1 MSEIAHSQTMATPAG
16 QTDAT
21 AKHDLFRAEVTA
33 ARSAQWLGAIR
44 LAQPLSSQLITA
56 ATLLIALA
64 LLLFISFGSIS
75 RKARVSG
82 ITMPVTGMLSITAN
96 SVGVISKSH
105 VSAGQQVT
113 AGQVLFTI
121 SSERQQAAGELSA
134 LVSQQIAQRQQSL
147 LTEQTLRQQLAQE
160 RQAALR
166 QRLSNLAQ
174 EQQQLQHEVQLSERR
189 LELAQQALAQ
199 FLTLQQN
206 GYIAAAQTR
215 QKQEDVLEISSR
227 IASQQRSLTQ
237 LAASELNLQA
247 ELASSAKQAATEAEQ
262 LQRAYASQQQEHVEN
277 SNRQI
282 VQVVAPQ
289 AGQITALN
297 FPTGSSVQIGQSL
310 ASLIPQS
317 SPQAS
322 TPLEAHVYAPS
333 RTAGFIAPGQ
343 IVFIRYAAFPYQKFG
358 LQQAKVIEVSRTPF
372 AANELPTQ
380 LASTILSHA
389 QQTQNGFNSNEA
401 LYRIRLQLDK
411 QNILAYG
418 QHYYLKPGMTLEA
431 DVVQDERKIWEWIL
445 EPALALKHKLS

>member
-1 MSEIAHSQTMATPAG
+1 MPDISPS

-21 AKHDLFRAEVTA
+21 AMPSSAAVAKHDLFRTEVTA
-33 ARSAQWLGAIR
+33 TLSSQWLGAIR
-44 LAQPLSSQLITA
+44 LAQPISSQLVVA
-56 ATLLIALA
+56 AAMLISLA
-64 LLLFISFGSIS
+64 LLLFISLGSVS
-75 RKARVSG
+75 RKARVTG
-82 ITMPVTGMLSITAN
+82 ITVPVTGMLSITAN
-96 SVGVISKSH
+96 SAGVISQSH

-113 AGQVLFTI
+113 TGQVLFTI
-121 SSERQQAAGELSA
+121 SNERLQAAGELST
-134 LVSQQIAQRQQSL
+134 LVSQQIDQRQQSL

-174 EQQQLQHEVQLSERR
+174 EQQQLQHEIQLSERR
-189 LELAQQALAQ
+189 LELAQQALTQ
-199 FLTLQQN
+199 FQALQQN
-206 GYIAAAQTR
+206 GYIASAQTR
-215 QKQEDVLEISSR
+215 QKQEDVLDINSR
-227 IASQQRSLTQ
+227 IASQQRNLTQ
-237 LAASELNLQA
+237 LAASKLNLQA
-247 ELASSAKQAATEAEQ
+247 ELAGSTKQAATEAEQ
-262 LQRAYASQQQEHVEN
+262 LQRAYASQQQERVEN
-277 SNRQI
+277 SNRQ
-282 VQVVAPQ
+282 VVHVVAPQ

-297 FPTGSSVQIGQSL
+297 FPTGSSVQVGQSL

-317 SPQAS
+317 SARS
-322 TPLEAHVYAPS
+322 NTPLEAHVYAPS

-343 IVFIRYAAFPYQKFG
+343 NVFIRYAAFPYQKFG
-358 LQQAKVIEVSRTPF
+358 LQQARVIEVSRTPF